1 MEENIEVKQGDI
13 LRLTYNIEIGILKF
27 WYSKSTIDKKIDDLI
42 QKVREELP
50 KKGLKIRSIDVDREK
65 YVMVVEVEVVDEK
78 KLQQQGL
85 SAIPLVIIGGIIL
98 TIAATIGLSLVLTK
112 VEKIVESVGKPI
124 PALVILA
131 ILGTIVYFSI
141 RRR

>member
-85 SAIPLVIIGGIIL
+85 SAIPLAIIGGIIL

-112 VEKIVESVGKPI
+112 VEKIVESVSKPI

-131 ILGTIVYFSI
+131 ILGTIVYFSV
-141 RRR
+141 RRK

>member
-1 MEENIEVKQGDI
+1 
-13 LRLTYNIEIGILKF
+13 
-27 WYSKSTIDKKIDDLI
+27 
-42 QKVREELP
+42 LP
-50 KKGLKIRSIDVDREK
+50 KRGLKIRSIDVDREK

-85 SAIPLVIIGGIIL
+85 SAIPLSIIGGIIL

-112 VEKIVESVGKPI
+112 VEKIVEKVGKPI

-131 ILGTIVYFSI
+131 ILGTIIYFSA
-141 RRR
+141 RRRLWLQKKILKNYLI

>member
-65 YVMVVEVEVVDEK
+65 YVMVVEIEVVDEK

-85 SAIPLVIIGGIIL
+85 SAIPLAIIGGIIL

-112 VEKIVESVGKPI
+112 VEKIVEKVSKPI

>member
-1 MEENIEVKQGDI
+1 MEITAKQGDI
-13 LRLTYNIEIGILKF
+13 LKLTYNIQFSVLKF
-27 WYSKSTIDKKIDDLI
+27 LYSKETLDRKIDELI
-42 QKVREELP
+42 NKIREELP
-50 KKGLKIRSIDVDREK
+50 KRGLKIRSIDVDREK

-85 SAIPLVIIGGIIL
+85 SAIPLSIIGGIIL

-112 VEKIVESVGKPI
+112 VEKIVEKVGKPI

-131 ILGTIVYFSI
+131 ILGTIIYFSA
-141 RRR
+141 RRRL